1 VKKLSEPRFQQDL
14 QDEQDYKNEKN
25 LGNLENLMKILVQT
39 KKIVNNF

>member
-1 VKKLSEPRFQQDL
+1 MKKLSEPRFQQDL